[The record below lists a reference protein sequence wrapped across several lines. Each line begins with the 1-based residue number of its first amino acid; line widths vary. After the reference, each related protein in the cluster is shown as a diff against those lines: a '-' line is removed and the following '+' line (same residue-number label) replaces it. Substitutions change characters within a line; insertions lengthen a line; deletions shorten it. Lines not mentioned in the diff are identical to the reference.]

1 MTTDGATDG
10 PDHTDN
16 PRFLEE
22 LMPRPWTPDVN
33 HGLRPAGLFVGKGA
47 HAIEVAVARSAGIP
61 TRAALLESWKSRKAG
76 RAAPVLLVVLHPE
89 GAALCGASG
98 EAPPVYPRADPG
110 QVERLGRE
118 VLEQPDRHAALRFL
132 AQALPSL
139 ETALPGINN
148 EGLAALHEL
157 QHGAPVRPDWTEAGR
172 KAGRALGKRDGDL
185 LSALGF
191 RVERLD
197 NLTSLLRGGDRRMAL
212 AVMLR
217 ETESPEAGAARFNRL
232 SPVSYALAKADA
244 ENLSWVIVVQGN
256 RLRLYSTAVD
266 AGVGRRGRTETFIEC
281 RTALLP
287 DEHLPYL
294 WLLYSAEALAPEGSL
309 GQILG
314 NSQRFAGDLAERLR
328 ERIYDE
334 VVPVLAQGIA
344 AARNIEKPGPAAL
357 DRTYEMA
364 LTVLFRLLFIAY
376 AEDRDLL
383 PYRFNDAYRRRSL
396 KQKAQ
401 ELAECVAA
409 GTPIAEGSFHWQE
422 VSRLWQAVAA
432 GNAEWGVPAYDGGL
446 FTGDAQVSPAGA
458 ALAGIVLPDPAF
470 EPVLRALLVI
480 ETAEG
485 VMPWNPMRLVQ
496 RHGRIDRIGSPHS
509 RVFMRTIFPVDR
521 LDRLLNLEQRILDKL
536 AMAAASVGVAAP
548 IEGAAHGRQVFT
560 ETRDE
565 IE

>member
-1 MTTDGATDG
+1 MTGR
-10 PDHTDN
+10 PDDTDN

-22 LMPRPWTPDVN
+22 LMPRPWTPGAK
-33 HGLRPAGLFVGKGA
+33 HGFRPAGLFVGKGA
-47 HAIEVAVARSAGIP
+47 NAIEVAVAWSAGTP

-98 EAPPVYPRADPG
+98 EAPPVWPRADTG

-157 QHGAPVRPDWTEAGR
+157 QHGAPDRPDWAEAGR
-172 KAGRALGKRDGDL
+172 KAGRVLGKRDGDL
-185 LSALGF
+185 LAALGF

-197 NLTSLLRGGDRRMAL
+197 NLTSLLRSGDRRMAL

-281 RTALLP
+281 QTALLP
-287 DEHLPYL
+287 DGHLPYL

-309 GQILG
+309 GQILD

-334 VVPVLAQGIA
+334 VVP
-344 AARNIEKPGPAAL
+344 
-357 DRTYEMA
+357 
-364 LTVLFRLLFIAY
+364 
-376 AEDRDLL
+376 
-383 PYRFNDAYRRRSL
+383 
-396 KQKAQ
+396 
-401 ELAECVAA
+401 
-409 GTPIAEGSFHWQE
+409 
-422 VSRLWQAVAA
+422 
-432 GNAEWGVPAYDGGL
+432 
-446 FTGDAQVSPAGA
+446 
-458 ALAGIVLPDPAF
+458 ALA
-470 EPVLRALLVI
+470 
-480 ETAEG
+480 
-485 VMPWNPMRLVQ
+485 
-496 RHGRIDRIGSPHS
+496 
-509 RVFMRTIFPVDR
+509 
-521 LDRLLNLEQRILDKL
+521 
-536 AMAAASVGVAAP
+536 
-548 IEGAAHGRQVFT
+548 
-560 ETRDE
+560 
-565 IE
+565 